1 MANNDQING
10 GKYPNMTTGA
20 IDNITAE
27 EAVTLAGLFRERV
40 RRTPDLPACRQY
52 NEATAQWEDTSWE
65 EMGKHV
71 ARWQAAMA
79 QEDLQQGDRVAI
91 LLCNCREWVMF
102 DQAALGCGLV
112 VVPLYTDD
120 RPENIAYILNNA
132 GVKLLLLQDNEHWQ
146 RLLEVH
152 ERLGG
157 LLRILT
163 LKPVSVPDGETRVR
177 TVSDWLPDSGGELRE
192 DDGGMDDLAT
202 IVYTSGTTGRPKGV
216 MLSHRNILKNTE
228 SSLAAVRMRPDDVL
242 LSFLPL
248 SHTFERTVGYYI
260 PMRMGS
266 TIAYARSIPQLGEDL
281 LTIRP
286 TLLISVPRIYERVYN
301 KIQAGLAEKSPL
313 ATKLFNLAV
322 NVGWARFEHRQGR
335 GGWKPS
341 FLLWP
346 LLNKLVAGKIMAK
359 LGGRMRIAASGGA
372 PLPPAVAKVFI
383 GLGLNL
389 VQGYGLT
396 ETSPIITGNPPDN
409 NDPASVGIPL
419 TNIEVM
425 IGENDELLTRSESVM
440 MGYWD
445 NPEATREIID
455 EEGWLHTGDKA
466 RIENNHV
473 YITGRLKE
481 ILVLANGEKLPPAD
495 MEMAIALDP
504 LFEQVMVIGDNRP
517 YLAAV
522 LVLNRDQWTDYAKK
536 LGLDPED
543 PASLQQESL
552 EKAICERLHGL
563 LSGFPGYAQVRRVTC
578 TLDPWTVDSG
588 LITPTLKLKRNRVLE
603 HFAGDIEGMYEG
615 H

>member
-1 MANNDQING
+1 MSA
-10 GKYPNMTTGA
+10 GA

-27 EAVTLAGLFRERV
+27 EAGTLAGLFRERV

-52 NEATAQWEDTSWE
+52 NESTATWEDTSWQ

-71 ARWQAAMA
+71 ARWQAAMVT
-79 QEDLQQGDRVAI
+79 ENLQPGDRVAI
-91 LLCNCREWVMF
+91 LLRNCREWVMF

-120 RPENIAYILNNA
+120 RPENTAYILNNA
-132 GVKLLLLQDNEHWQ
+132 GVRLLLLQGNEHWQ
-146 RLLEVH
+146 RLLHVH
-152 ERLGG
+152 DQLGG
-157 LLRILT
+157 LVRILT
-163 LKPVSVPDGETRVR
+163 LEPVDVPDGETRVR
-177 TVSDWLPDSGGELRE
+177 TVSDWLPDSAGELRE
-192 DDGGMDDLAT
+192 DDGEMDDLAT

-216 MLSHRNILKNTE
+216 MLSHRNILMNTE
-228 SSLAAVRMRPDDVL
+228 SSLAAVRMLPSDVL

-266 TIAYARSIPQLGEDL
+266 TIAYARSIAQLGEDL

-301 KIQAGLAEKSPL
+301 KIQAGLAGKSPL
-313 ATKLFNLAV
+313 ARKLFNLAV
-322 NVGWARFEHRQGR
+322 DVGWDRFEHRQGR
-335 GGWKPS
+335 GGWKPA

-409 NDPASVGIPL
+409 NDPASVGIPM
-419 TNIEVM
+419 TNIEVR
-425 IGENDELLTRSESVM
+425 IGDNDELLTRSESVM
-440 MGYWD
+440 LGYWN

-455 EEGWLHTGDKA
+455 EDGWLHTGDKA

-481 ILVLANGEKLPPAD
+481 ILVLANGEKVPPAD
-495 MEMAIALDP
+495 MEMAIVLDP

-517 YLAAV
+517 YLTAV
-522 LVLNRDQWTDYAKK
+522 IVLNQEQWPGYAES
-536 LGLDPED
+536 LGLVADDPT
-543 PASLQQESL
+543 ALQQESL
-552 EKAICERLHGL
+552 EKAVCEKLQLL
-563 LSGFPGYAQVRRVTC
+563 LSGFPGYARVLRATC
-578 TLDPWTVDSG
+578 TLDAWTIDNG
-588 LITPTLKLKRNRVLE
+588 LITPTLKLKRNRVME
-603 HFAGDIEGMYEG
+603 HFEKDIERMYEG